1 MKVHVRFD
9 GQSLDFSLHELDL
22 GKNTSDRQVK
32 RAVASRLGLSDRKF
46 HSYVVDRNG
55 RTGDLT
61 LRPQAVF
68 G

>member
-9 GQSLDFSLHELDL
+9 GTSLDFSLHELDL
-22 GKNTSDRQVK
+22 GTNTSDRQVK
-32 RAVASRLGLSDRKF
+32 RAVAHRLSLPEQKF
-46 HSYVVDRNG
+46 QAYVVDRNR